1 MSSSLAAAFD
11 TRITPVRNDLAADW
25 LRDQVKAERYEVG
38 APRTVTR
45 DGAALRFSPDRSA
58 GLESQLIYG
67 EIFQVYEERNGW
79 CWGQNLTDN
88 YVGYVSAADLARD
101 VPAPDHQVAALHC
114 HLYTEPDLKRP
125 TAGII
130 SMSARVRVVDVE
142 GRFCRIAS
150 GHWLHSRHL
159 VSLDSSTQDVIGTAL
174 KFIGVPYLWGG
185 RTTQGL
191 DCSSLVQMAL
201 AMALLPAPRDTDLQE
216 AGLGTAVTMDDPQD
230 LSRLE
235 EGDLVFFPGHVGLF
249 VDDWRFLHANAF
261 DMQVSLHGFSD
272 VLDRARSENAG
283 VTSIQRVAPSK

>member
-1 MSSSLAAAFD
+1 MAVIMD
-11 TRITPVRNDLAADW
+11 TRITPARDDLAADW
-25 LRDQVKAERYEVG
+25 LRDQVKAERYEAG
-38 APRTVTR
+38 APRTVIR
-45 DGAALRFSPDRSA
+45 DGAPLRFSPERSA

-67 EIFQVYEERNGW
+67 EVFQVYEERNGW

-88 YVGYVSAADLARD
+88 YVGYVPAVDLASD

-130 SMSARVRVVDVE
+130 SMSSRVRIVDVE
-142 GRFCRIAS
+142 GSFCRIAS

-159 VSLDSSTQDVIGTAL
+159 VSLNYSTQDVIGTAL

-185 RTTQGL
+185 RTAQGL
-191 DCSSLVQMAL
+191 DCSSLVQLAL
-201 AMALLPAPRDTDLQE
+201 AMASLPAPRDTDLQE
-216 AGLGTAVTMDDPQD
+216 AGLGTAVAMDDPKD
-230 LSRLE
+230 FSRLE

-272 VLDRARSENAG
+272 VLDRANNENAS
-283 VTSIQRVAPSK
+283 VTSIRRVTPSP